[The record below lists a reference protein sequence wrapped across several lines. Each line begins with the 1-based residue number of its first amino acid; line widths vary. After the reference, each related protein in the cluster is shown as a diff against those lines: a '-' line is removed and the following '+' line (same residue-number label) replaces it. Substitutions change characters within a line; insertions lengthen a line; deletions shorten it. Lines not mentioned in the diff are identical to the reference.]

1 MTLPHTWIAG
11 PNAYVRWQFRLAAEG
26 AGFTLAV
33 KELDAKRSR
42 WRVVCRWRDG
52 ELAQWSGHHRKVVE
66 CAAALLSEQ
75 AQLDKLIAAA
85 QAKTNRR
92 RKSA

>member
-11 PNAYVRWQFRLAAEG
+11 PAAYVRWEFRLAAEG
-26 AGFTLAV
+26 AGYVLSV
-33 KELDAKRSR
+33 KELHAKRSR
-42 WRVVCRWRDG
+42 WRVVCRWRNG
-52 ELAQWSGHHRKVVE
+52 ELAHWSGQHRKVVE

-75 AQLDKLIAAA
+75 AQLDKLIEASETE
-85 QAKTNRR
+85 TNRR